1 MEKKYKIR
9 IEAIRRFL
17 AGERPTINIYRSLN
31 QNRQWFYFWLKRYN
45 PNNDNWHKD
54 KPKANKVVHN
64 KIDEKLETLVC
75 NIRNK
80 LVKTKYSQIG
90 HLAIQW
96 ELEKLGL
103 KEILHPR
110 TINRI
115 IKRNNLVKKPEIYE
129 KRNKLYPGIEA
140 TAPNILHQLDLVG
153 PRYIGKGKDNRFFS
167 FNLIDVFDN
176 AAKIKPYKGKR
187 SIFVTA
193 FLVYA
198 WQTLGIPEYL
208 QLDNALSYRG
218 SNKYPRT
225 FGDVIKLCLYLGI
238 EPIFIPEAEPWRQ
251 GVIEKFNDVY
261 DKMFF
266 RAQIFKDF
274 DHLSKE
280 SQVFENFHNNNHRY
294 SKLKGKTPWAVH
306 SSVTKRVL
314 SPSFSLHKQCIPFR
328 DGKVSFIRLTDKEGK
343 ARFFTETF
351 LVDKDLVNE
360 YVKGTIFT
368 KQNLLKFYYDGKI
381 IKTYKYKVNRR

>member
-17 AGERPTINIYRSLN
+17 AGERPTVNIYRSLN

-176 AAKIKPYKGKR
+176 AAKIKPYKGA
-187 SIFVTA
+187 I
-193 FLVYA
+193 
-198 WQTLGIPEYL
+198 I
-208 QLDNALSYRG
+208 
-218 SNKYPRT
+218 
-225 FGDVIKLCLYLGI
+225 
-238 EPIFIPEAEPWRQ
+238 
-251 GVIEKFNDVY
+251 
-261 DKMFF
+261 
-266 RAQIFKDF
+266 
-274 DHLSKE
+274 
-280 SQVFENFHNNNHRY
+280 Y
-294 SKLKGKTPWAVH
+294 SA
-306 SSVTKRVL
+306 
-314 SPSFSLHKQCIPFR
+314 
-328 DGKVSFIRLTDKEGK
+328 
-343 ARFFTETF
+343 
-351 LVDKDLVNE
+351 
-360 YVKGTIFT
+360 
-368 KQNLLKFYYDGKI
+368 
-381 IKTYKYKVNRR
+381 